1 MLANLRTT
9 AAALALVLAAIPAVV
24 PAAGA
29 ELGEDGLHK
38 QPWFTT
44 SFKDVAED
52 MADAKAAGKRLA
64 IVFEQRG
71 CIYCAKLHEEVL
83 SDPKV
88 ADYIKENFV
97 VVQYNLFGD
106 EEVTDTDGESL
117 SEKEAARKWRVVY
130 TPTFL
135 FLPEEVRQG
144 EDAGRAAV
152 ATMPGAFGKGTT
164 LNMFRWVAEKGYAG
178 EEHFQK
184 YHARK
189 LAEGGQGD

>member
-9 AAALALVLAAIPAVV
+9 TAALALVLAAIPAVV

-52 MADAKAAGKRLA
+52 MADARAAGKRLA